1 MLLPSPT
8 VYLSRDNGNRNSLSL
23 SLSYNESAGGWSY
36 FAIKER

>member
-23 SLSYNESAGGWSY
+23 SYNESAGGWSY